1 MHFRVDA
8 EVPSKNAADLSSQV
22 AQGDGLCINAEMFS
36 RLCDPCYKT
45 ENRLSATQSTNLH
58 AGGCQAFESS
68 PALHG
73 VMKPVLC
80 DRRWEITTASL
91 SWAM

>member
-22 AQGDGLCINAEMFS
+22 AQGEGLCINAEMFS

-80 DRRWEITTASL
+80 DRRGGMGVTRTRDL
-91 SWAM
+91 